1 MLMVDLIA
9 ATIDRRKGSL
19 DQGGRANADFPVLS
33 TQPSLERPASLVEA
47 EEQRATKKVKNKGVE
62 DGIVLGGS
70 HSTEAHISDLTG
82 NVDEP
87 MQEEDRV
94 ATNTLL
100 VDGIE
105 DSHVVPNS
113 YAAVVAGSVA
123 PKTPAKIT
131 LNPDDIVVLDEDV
144 RVDDSGP
151 YTTISFSDR
160 VHDAIDQNFPI
171 LVLVWVR
178 LPGLPYRYYTEAVFR
193 RIVAVLGRIVRVD
206 YNTVAGDR
214 GKFARLAVMVDLNKP
229 LRPCL
234 GIDGFL
240 QHLEYEGLHNG
251 LYGHSRDMCGHLGE
265 ENKTTSVQENHSF
278 PFSGSERHEVSAEEL
293 YGPWMLV
300 SDRRCRPRRMNGV
313 GKVTDS
319 NVGKSRFDVLTT
331 DDPEVLVTSS
341 AALLDATVGL
351 RNDVP
356 PSNTAETS
364 LVGGRKGTK
373 K

>member
-1 MLMVDLIA
+1 MM
-9 ATIDRRKGSL
+9 
-19 DQGGRANADFPVLS
+19 
-33 TQPSLERPASLVEA
+33 PSLERPASLVEA

-131 LNPDDIVVLDEDV
+131 LNPDDIVVLDED
-144 RVDDSGP
+144 
-151 YTTISFSDR
+151 
-160 VHDAIDQNFPI
+160 
-171 LVLVWVR
+171 
-178 LPGLPYRYYTEAVFR
+178 
-193 RIVAVLGRIVRVD
+193 
-206 YNTVAGDR
+206 
-214 GKFARLAVMVDLNKP
+214 
-229 LRPCL
+229 
-234 GIDGFL
+234 
-240 QHLEYEGLHNG
+240 HLEYEGLHNG